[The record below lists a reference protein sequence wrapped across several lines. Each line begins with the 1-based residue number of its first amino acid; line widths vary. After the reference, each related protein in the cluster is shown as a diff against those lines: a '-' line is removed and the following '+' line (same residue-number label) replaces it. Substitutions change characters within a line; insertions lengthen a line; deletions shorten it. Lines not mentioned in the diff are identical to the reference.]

1 MKPDRDSAQIKF
13 PPPLMLLC
21 SVVAG
26 GLLEQ
31 VFRLEL
37 HDLQVVR
44 ILGGSMIGCAVV
56 VLLYCVY
63 KFRIAKTGIKPWTTT
78 TSIIQDGIYRFSRNP
93 IYLSFVMIGV
103 GIGFAAASGW
113 ILLMQ
118 VPLVLALR
126 MFVVEKEENYLTKK
140 FGTQYLQYKKKV
152 RRWL

>member
-1 MKPDRDSAQIKF
+1 MKIDRDSAQVKF

-21 SVVAG
+21 ALVVG
-26 GLLEQ
+26 GIFEQ
-31 VFRLEL
+31 VWRLEIHEL
-37 HDLQVVR
+37 VAVR
-44 ILGGSMIGCAVV
+44 ILGGSLIAFAVG
-56 VLLYCVY
+56 VLLYCAY
-63 KFRIAKTGIKPWTTT
+63 KFHAAKTGIKPWTTT
-78 TSIIQDGIYRFSRNP
+78 TAIIQDGIYRFSRNP